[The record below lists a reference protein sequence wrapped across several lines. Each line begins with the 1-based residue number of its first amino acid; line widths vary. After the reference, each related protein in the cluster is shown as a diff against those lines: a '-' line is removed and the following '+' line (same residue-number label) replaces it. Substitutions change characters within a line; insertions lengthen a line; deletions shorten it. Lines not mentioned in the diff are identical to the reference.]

1 MPVGLY
7 IVLYD
12 RTSRE
17 NLNQRHKWQNLHNN
31 KVKECHRDFD
41 IRIWKYE
48 DANINIV
55 KYCNVHV
62 ASIVF
67 LEMNIDLHFKV
78 YISTCTCII

>member
-17 NLNQRHKWQNLHNN
+17 NLNQRHKWQNLHND
-31 KVKECHRDFD
+31 KVKDFD

-48 DANINIV
+48 DVNINIV
-55 KYCNVHV
+55 KYRNVHV

-78 YISTCTCII
+78 HVHV